1 MLLRFR
7 TGLTDITTGHP
18 AGIFRAVSQ
27 VMDDPALP
35 DYQHAHLAELLDW
48 FYDELPI
55 PHAFNRSTNSRY
67 RNGMAICWLR
77 ESATEHVSRMHEMR
91 AILEQQDVF
100 VEQVWTTRP
109 GYVVYE
115 DALQVVAL
123 PYASTPT

>member
-1 MLLRFR
+1 MLIRFR
-7 TGLTDITTGHP
+7 TGITDVTTGHP

-35 DYQHAHLAELLDW
+35 EYQHNHLTELLDW

-55 PHAFNRSTNSRY
+55 PRAFNRSSNNRY

-77 ESATEHVSRMHEMR
+77 ETATEHVARMHEIG
-91 AILEQQDVF
+91 AILEQQDVL
-100 VEQVWTTRP
+100 VEQVWTNRP

-123 PYASTPT
+123 PYASTRT